1 VVRLCAEVPVIPIGA
16 GTSLEGQVNARL
28 GISLDLSGMNRILA
42 VHAEDFD
49 RMVEPGV
56 TRKGGQRPSA

>member
-1 VVRLCAEVPVIPIGA
+1 VIEVVRLCAEAPVIPFGA
-16 GTSLEGQVNARL
+16 GEGQVDARF
-28 GISLDLSGMNRILA
+28 GISLDLSRMNRILA

-49 RMVEPGV
+49 RVVEPGV